1 MRPRNVGAVRLVWVQ
16 KPLCLVVQAQV
27 NLVDVMDRAFR
38 TVARGN
44 RHGSSQPK
52 AVTEEAST
60 LVGTSLSLILTVG
73 QFIYCQRTSGSA
85 VVCICNN
92 RHMRS
97 YDSGGIQ
104 AGHQQLG
111 SYYLILLYHAH
122 DACINTLKP
131 KLNVAGWRCRRCNTR
146 VRRSCWRTRAC
157 SAACWP
163 WLPGWWLLTGEVR
176 RLHRLCCSP
185 LCSIYSAEPASAHV
199 PAAIVPVHLFPAETA
214 KGNLMR
220 CCVNE

>member
-1 MRPRNVGAVRLVWVQ
+1 M
-16 KPLCLVVQAQV
+16 
-27 NLVDVMDRAFR
+27 DVMDCAFR
-38 TVARGN
+38 TVARVK
-44 RHGSSQPK
+44 RHGSAQPK
-52 AVTEEAST
+52 AVIEQAST

-73 QFIYCQRTSGSA
+73 QFIYFQRTCGSA

-92 RHMRS
+92 RHMIS
-97 YDSGGIQ
+97 YGSGGIQ

-111 SYYLILLYHAH
+111 SYHPILLYHAH
-122 DACINTLKP
+122 DACINT
-131 KLNVAGWRCRRCNTR
+131 LNVAGWRCRRCNTR

-185 LCSIYSAEPASAHV
+185 LCSIYPAEPAPAPAHV
-199 PAAIVPVHLFPAETA
+199 PAASVPVHLFPAETA
-214 KGNLMR
+214 RGNLMR
-220 CCVNE
+220 CCVVE